1 MDFLRYIT
9 TPKNTTEDD
18 PLVTT
23 LKITKGRLSGGFVYF
38 PTGPAGLLHFRA
50 QIGVHQIIPFNTG
63 ANYRL
68 NGCVVPF
75 HLAIDL
81 PDAPFCV
88 DCITWN
94 DSTLYDHALT
104 VCFFLDP
111 LGWED
116 RFNLQALK
124 EVLSGRD

>member
-1 MDFLRYIT
+1 MDFLKYIS
-9 TPKNTTEDD
+9 TPANTSEDD
-18 PLVTT
+18 PLVTA
-23 LKITKGRLSGGFVYF
+23 LKLTSGHLSGGFIYF

-63 ANYRL
+63 ENYRL

-88 DCITWN
+88 DCLTWN
-94 DSTLYDHALT
+94 DSTVHSHALT

-111 LGWED
+111 PAGGNQ
-116 RFNLQALK
+116 FNLKALK
-124 EVLSGRD
+124 GGLNV